1 MEGKKW
7 AVVLDSI
14 TACLTSIEVRPFVV
28 LPADSPR
35 GYKFVG
41 RMPDVTYLAKP

>member
-1 MEGKKW
+1 MEVTEW
-7 AVVLDSI
+7 AVVLESI
-14 TACLTSIEVRPFVV
+14 TARLTSIDVRPFVV

-41 RMPDVTYLAKP
+41 GVPDVTYLAKP